1 METIKAIETEYNGY
15 RFRSRLEARWA
26 VFFDAAGIKY
36 QYEPEGFEVSNFYQD
51 GKVYRYLP
59 DFYLPQFKC
68 YAEVKP
74 TKEKLLEDG
83 EKLSMMIDFNNTPI
97 ADGLLILGQIPVY
110 VPGYVPHFAYIYWHK
125 GVVAGSA
132 AIEPAGI
139 PYEFVGPRLWLDLSG
154 SCTTCPDFPD
164 LPPFIDSDLYG
175 ICPITQ
181 DIGNKTFVMASFCQE
196 KIEDRLKDCFD
207 KARKARFEHGE
218 KP

>member
-74 TKEKLLEDG
+74 TKEKLREDG

-97 ADGLLILGQIPVY
+97 ADGLLILGQIPKIEY
-110 VPGYVPHFAYIYWHK
+110 GYVPHFLYIFWDK
-125 GVVAGSA
+125 GVVAGTA
-132 AIEPAGI
+132 AIEPANTLIG
-139 PYEFVGPRLWLDLSG
+139 FTAPRLWIDKRGDIS
-154 SCTTCPDFPD
+154 TCPDFPSIVFFTD
-164 LPPFIDSDLYG
+164 ELFNQA
-175 ICPITQ
+175 PIHIEANRHDFLMT
-181 DIGNKTFVMASFCQE
+181 DGNQRLIEELLE
-196 KIEDRLKDCFD
+196 KCFN